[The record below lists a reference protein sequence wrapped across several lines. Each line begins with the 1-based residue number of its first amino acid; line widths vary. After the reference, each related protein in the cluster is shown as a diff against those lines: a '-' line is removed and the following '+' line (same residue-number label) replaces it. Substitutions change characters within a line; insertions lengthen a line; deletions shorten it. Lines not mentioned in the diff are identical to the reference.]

1 MSQNRPECNA
11 RPIAGLA
18 THTMGLNTI
27 SMDFP
32 ISSQVKFPEL
42 WFKLSI
48 HIVDMSGRRRE
59 LPSWMVRKDEDRV
72 KDKET
77 LKRITS
83 GKRTRRK
90 RVERVAFYCMNEK
103 ELVEAAVSYLN
114 DFGAG
119 EDGACHDD
127 KQVKSSVVGCSMN
140 AKNNCVREK
149 KRRLSEL
156 DVVAESS
163 DSDAQERTYVS
174 ETDIDVAEEDTLLY
188 AQNNNTHNNNIE
200 QGPEGQSSGPGHGHY
215 DADGPGDLAQ
225 DVEGAEDHSRSQS
238 PTADDD
244 SLRLVREIFFT

>member
-1 MSQNRPECNA
+1 M
-11 RPIAGLA
+11 AG
-18 THTMGLNTI
+18 
-27 SMDFP
+27 
-32 ISSQVKFPEL
+32 K
-42 WFKLSI
+42 
-48 HIVDMSGRRRE
+48 RRE
-59 LPSWMVRKDEDRV
+59 LPSWMARKDEDRV
-72 KDKET
+72 KDKEP

-83 GKRTRRK
+83 GKRTRK

-114 DFGAG
+114 DFGGG
-119 EDGACHDD
+119 EDGARHDD
-127 KQVKSSVVGCSMN
+127 KQVKMSVVGCSMN
-140 AKNNCVREK
+140 AKNNCVKKK

-188 AQNNNTHNNNIE
+188 AQNNNTHNNNTE
-200 QGPEGQSSGPGHGHY
+200 QGPEGQSSGPGHD

-225 DVEGAEDHSRSQS
+225 DVGAEDHSRSQS

-244 SLRLVREIFFT
+244 ALRLVREIFFT

>member
-1 MSQNRPECNA
+1 M
-11 RPIAGLA
+11 AG
-18 THTMGLNTI
+18 
-27 SMDFP
+27 
-32 ISSQVKFPEL
+32 K
-42 WFKLSI
+42 
-48 HIVDMSGRRRE
+48 RRI
-59 LPSWMVRKDEDRV
+59 LPSWMARKDEDRV
-72 KDKET
+72 KDNET

-114 DFGAG
+114 DFGGG
-119 EDGACHDD
+119 EDGASHDD

-174 ETDIDVAEEDTLLY
+174 ETDIDIAEEDTLLY
-188 AQNNNTHNNNIE
+188 AQNNNTHNNNTE
-200 QGPEGQSSGPGHGHY
+200 QGPEGQSSGPGHGHD
-215 DADGPGDLAQ
+215 DADGHGDLAQ
-225 DVEGAEDHSRSQS
+225 GVEGAEDRSQS

-244 SLRLVREIFFT
+244 ALRLVREIFFT